1 MFNSRRALLCSV
13 FAFWAMLC
21 LWHIGA
27 ADDAAEGLVVNR
39 PVTEDCLECLCEA
52 QSGCNATQICVNGAC
67 GIFRI
72 TWGFWMEGGA
82 ITLPNDTSLS
92 KEAFTNCVNDPHCAA
107 DTIQNYMYKNG
118 QDCNGDKVINCL
130 DFGAIH
136 KMGNLRCQDE
146 LPYTYGRI
154 FSRCLKR
161 KERDAKRAANQTDIN

>member
-1 MFNSRRALLCSV
+1 MFNSRRFLLCSV
-13 FAFWAMLC
+13 FAFWALLC

-27 ADDAAEGLVVNR
+27 ADDAAAGLVVNR

-146 LPYTYGRI
+146 LPYTYARI

-161 KERDAKRAANQTDIN
+161 KEREAKRAANQTDI